1 MLKPF
6 TLKCS
11 EENFFRFRD
20 WAKKQGVNQNAA
32 LEILLNNSNAPKAKK
47 QKIDPNQTTL
57 F

>member
-11 EENFFRFRD
+11 EENFIRFRD
-20 WAKKQGVNQNAA
+20 WAKKQKLSQNEAM
-32 LEILLNNSNAPKAKK
+32 EILLNNSNAPKIKK
-47 QKIDPNQTTL
+47 QKIDPNQITL